1 MVKMFDEILKELN
14 LDLSLY
20 EKFKK
25 DTSLPII
32 LSYAFDADKK
42 MKLPEGVPPFRK
54 DPAPRGMSPTN
65 LRFESKRLYV
75 FTRGDVS
82 DKRRE
87 VLFVQLLESLY
98 ATEANIL
105 CHIKDQTLHTIYPNI
120 THEWAA
126 SVGLRCPVSKE
137 EQKSVVSEPIKES
150 VVEVESATEQVEQGD
165 TEPVVD
171 ALFNSTPEDF
181 NSAYRPEATED
192 APKSDEPQQKKR
204 GRKPQQ

>member
-14 LDLSLY
+14 ADLSLY
-20 EKFKK
+20 EKLKR

-32 LSYAFDADKK
+32 LSYAFDSEKR
-42 MKLPEGVPPFRK
+42 MKLPEGVPPYR
-54 DPAPRGMSPTN
+54 PNQCPRGMNPTN

-82 DKRRE
+82 EKRRE
-87 VLFVQLLESLY
+87 ILFVQLLESLY
-98 ATEANIL
+98 PPEAELL
-105 CHIKDQTLHTIYPNI
+105 CRIKDQTLHTVYPNI

-137 EQKSVVSEPIKES
+137 EQKSVVPEPVKES
-150 VVEVESATEQVEQGD
+150 VVEVEPTKEPVEQGNTAD
-165 TEPVVD
+165 GQITTEVESEPV
-171 ALFNSTPEDF
+171 
-181 NSAYRPEATED
+181 
-192 APKSDEPQQKKR
+192 QKKR